1 MLCSQLC
8 SHSIEA
14 IRASSSAAKLVAN
27 QCIHVVYICTY
38 VVYICTLFRF
48 HFCWLLRQ
56 REPLRYR
63 GDRGGDW
70 ARVSAVSF
78 DAVHPPCSHCLSPTQ
93 VLCEAAFSTT
103 LSPPPSATAGQPRRR
118 RLAAKFSAGALR
130 VLSDVVYIH
139 DRGTW
144 SATVTFV
151 VCPNN
156 I

>member
-1 MLCSQLC
+1 M
-8 SHSIEA
+8 
-14 IRASSSAAKLVAN
+14 
-27 QCIHVVYICTY
+27 
-38 VVYICTLFRF
+38 
-48 HFCWLLRQ
+48 
-56 REPLRYR
+56 
-63 GDRGGDW
+63 
-70 ARVSAVSF
+70 SAVSF
-78 DAVHPPCSHCLSPTQ
+78 DAVHPPL
-93 VLCEAAFSTT
+93 FT
-103 LSPPPSATAGQPRRR
+103 LLLTDTGSVRGSLLDHPLTPPSATAGQPRRR